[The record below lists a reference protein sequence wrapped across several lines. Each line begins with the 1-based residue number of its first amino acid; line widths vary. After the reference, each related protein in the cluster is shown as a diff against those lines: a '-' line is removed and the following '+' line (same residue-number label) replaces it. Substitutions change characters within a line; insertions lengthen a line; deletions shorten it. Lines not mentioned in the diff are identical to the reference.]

1 MSFAA
6 RRDAGTIK
14 GDVAA
19 VDRRPSSGGTRARS
33 FVISIEIL
41 GCRVDGL
48 GRDEAVA
55 RIIELARADRSSLVV
70 EAQQNERFRRLINT
84 AALSLCDT
92 IGLLCAS
99 RLRRGPLRERVTGVE
114 LVERL
119 VECSQSAG
127 TSLFFL
133 GGAPGIAERAA
144 TAMKARY
151 PGARIVGSHHGYFA
165 EAETEA
171 VLAAVRASG
180 ARILC
185 VGMGS
190 PKQELWL
197 GEHLAASGAAVGIG
211 VGGTFD
217 VLSGSIARAPRVFR
231 RLGIEW
237 LYRLMREPR
246 RWRRQ
251 LALPRFAWLV
261 VRESI
266 AALVSRREHT
276 L

>member
-70 EAQQNERFRRLINT
+70 TLGTEMVVEAQQNE
-84 AALSLCDT
+84 
-92 IGLLCAS
+92 

-119 VECSQSAG
+119 VDCSQSAG

-217 VLSGSIARAPRVFR
+217 VL
-231 RLGIEW
+231 
-237 LYRLMREPR
+237 
-246 RWRRQ
+246 
-251 LALPRFAWLV
+251 
-261 VRESI
+261 
-266 AALVSRREHT
+266 
-276 L
+276 